1 MTEYVELRRKLVENL
16 WREGVIKSRKV
27 KEAMLKVPREKF
39 VPENL
44 RSQAYLDMP
53 LPIGYGQTI
62 SAPHMVAM
70 MCELLELEVGHK
82 VLEVGAG
89 CGYHAAVI
97 AEIVAPKGAE
107 KPGHIYTVEIIDR
120 LAETAR
126 RNLEKTSYSS
136 RVTVITGDGSLGL
149 PEYAPY
155 DRILVTAAAPD
166 VPPPLIEQL
175 KPGGIIVIPVGEAYA
190 YQVLRV
196 LRKKPNGLIEWKD
209 LLGVA
214 FVPLRGTYGHRHL

>member
-1 MTEYVELRRKLVENL
+1 LTEYVELRMKLIENL
-16 WREGVIKSRKV
+16 WREGVIRSQKV

-39 VPENL
+39 IPERL

-70 MCELLELEVGHK
+70 MCELLELEAGHI

-97 AEIVAPKGAE
+97 SEIIAPKKAE
-107 KPGHIYTVEIIDR
+107 KPGHIYTIEIVEK

-126 RNLEKTSYSS
+126 RNLEETSYSS
-136 RVTVITGDGSLGL
+136 RVTVIVGDGSLGL
-149 PEYAPY
+149 PEHAPY

-175 KPGGIIVIPVGEAYA
+175 KPGGIIVIPIGEAYA
-190 YQVLRV
+190 YQTLRV
-196 LRKKPNGLIEWKD
+196 LRKKPNGTVRWED
-209 LLGVA
+209 LFGVA
-214 FVPLRGTYGHRHL
+214 FVPLRGTYGYKHI